1 MISTCVVGGILGQHF
16 GRRKSALFVT
26 PIHILGFL
34 LQIFA
39 SSSITVQF
47 GRFLNGAAGG
57 LTSGVV
63 PVYISEISTNNYRT
77 AFGAGVSAFY
87 LLGTNFVFILG
98 SLLEWR
104 NVIGISIIFP
114 IFGIITMM
122 TIPDSPVWLITKDRK
137 QEAREALLWLR
148 GQHYSKVD
156 EELKSIQSQYKEIME
171 KSRVNSEGKP
181 NSKVIKFFQMFKR
194 PDVYKPLLIV
204 MTLMVLQQF
213 CGMSAITYYAIKILI
228 IAKSSIDKYAATVIF
243 GVVRLTAQLAG
254 VFLLARFARRTLFFT
269 SALFMAIGTSMLG
282 LGIYLNDET
291 ETSTTDIVGVLPI
304 LGISIAAAAY
314 PIGLSPIPWSYTSE
328 LFPVDIRA
336 EMCGLTNAFANCYIF
351 FVVLSFP
358 FIKEAIGGAYTF
370 WIYSSVCIIVIIFS
384 FYFLPETKGMKL
396 EDISK
401 SFAKDEKKKEDPKE
415 LDSLV

>member
-1 MISTCVVGGILGQHF
+1 MSSITEAQEFASYFRQLYPCLSMYSLAATIGSVSGLSGIALPQIEKDLNLSKEESAWFASISQLGMISTCVVGGILGQHF
-16 GRRKSALFVT
+16 GRRKKCT
-26 PIHILGFL
+26 FL
-34 LQIFA
+34 
-39 SSSITVQF
+39 QF

-156 EELKSIQSQYKEIME
+156 EELKSIQSQYKEIIE
-171 KSRVNSEGKP
+171 KSRVNSEDLM
-181 NSKVIKFFQMFKR
+181 SI
-194 PDVYKPLLIV
+194 KPLLIV

-228 IAKSSIDKYAATVIF
+228 IAKSSIDKYAATVIL
-243 GVVRLTAQLAG
+243 V
-254 VFLLARFARRTLFFT
+254 RTLFFT

-304 LGISIAAAAY
+304 L
-314 PIGLSPIPWSYTSE
+314 WD
-328 LFPVDIRA
+328 F
-336 EMCGLTNAFANCYIF
+336 NCCSC
-351 FVVLSFP
+351 VSHR
-358 FIKEAIGGAYTF
+358 
-370 WIYSSVCIIVIIFS
+370 
-384 FYFLPETKGMKL
+384 TK
-396 EDISK
+396 SN
-401 SFAKDEKKKEDPKE
+401 
-415 LDSLV
+415 SLVVYIRTISSGYKS